1 MPVKQS
7 LRNQELKQKRVRVF
21 ILDDVALCDK
31 LLKSYRSKYP
41 LNLNY
46 LGIDCEWVNTKDQRK
61 FAVALLQIATP
72 LSDCFLIRLNK
83 MGGQMPESVREIL
96 EDETI
101 IKFGV
106 GIMDDAKRLS
116 GMCGVDVS
124 GCVDLRHVIQRCQE
138 GNIVQS
144 RYVNKYLVPF
154 SPSTL

>member
-72 LSDCFLIRLNK
+72 LSDCFLIRLCK
-83 MGGQMPESVREIL
+83 MDGQMPKSVREIL

-101 IKFGV
+101 LKFGV
-106 GIMDDAKRLS
+106 GIMDDARRLS
-116 GMCGVDVS
+116 KMCGVDVS
-124 GCVDLRHVIQRCQE
+124 GCVDLRHVIQGCRE
-138 GNIVQS
+138 GNIVHS
-144 RYVNKYLVPF
+144 RYVNRYLVPI
-154 SPSTL
+154 SPLNL